1 MENRTNKPL
10 RILQIGMSTNYG
22 GTETFLMNVYRNIDR
37 NKYQF
42 DFLNV
47 YDEPL
52 ACQDEI
58 ESLGGHIYNLHL
70 RRRQDGLKKY
80 KHGIKEFYKNNHFDI
95 VQLNAQS
102 LDNID
107 MLKYAKKYGISTRI
121 IYGHNSGFGVKPSK
135 VTQIIHKLNKLVVG
149 RHATSFVA
157 VGPTASKW
165 LYPCWLR
172 KKVTIISN
180 SVDTDRFIYNETSR
194 KEIRKLYNLDN
205 KKVYGNLCRLD
216 PQKNHIFLLDI
227 FNEIHKKENDSILL
241 IVGSGPLEK
250 ELKEKVNRLGLD
262 NFVIFAGNQ
271 KETEKY
277 YSAFDVFLYPT
288 KFEGFGIVLA
298 EAQASGLPILS
309 SDTIPSNVIC
319 TDLIKTKSLKDSALS
334 WSETAINLK
343 INKDRIK
350 YNKEVDNAFSIEQA
364 IRKINK
370 LYE

>member
-1 MENRTNKPL
+1 MVSNNKPI
-10 RILQIGMSTNYG
+10 RILQVGMSTNYG
-22 GTETFLMNVYRNIDR
+22 GTEAFLMNVYRNIDR

-58 ESLGGHIYNLHL
+58 ESLGGHIHNLHL

-80 KHGIKEFYKNNHFDI
+80 RQGIKEFYKNNHFDI

-107 MLKYAKKYGISTRI
+107 MLKYAKKYGISKRI
-121 IYGHNSGFGVKPSK
+121 LYGHNSGFGVKPSK
-135 VTQIIHKLNKLVVG
+135 ATQVIHRLNKLVVG

-165 LYPCWLR
+165 LYPFWLR
-172 KKVTIISN
+172 KKVTILSN
-180 SVDTDRFIYNETSR
+180 SVDTARFIYNGSNG

-227 FNEIHKKENDSILL
+227 FNEIHKKEKDSINMMQGKLEN
-241 IVGSGPLEK
+241 IKLEK
-250 ELKEKVNRLGLD
+250 ELKDKVTRLGLD

-277 YSAFDVFLYPT
+277 YSAFDIFLYPT

-309 SDTIPSNVIC
+309 SDAIPENVIC
-319 TDLIKTKSLKDSALS
+319 TDLVQLKSLKEKFHKIIIAYFHCLVTIV
-334 WSETAINLK
+334 WIFQIN
-343 INKDRIK
+343 I
-350 YNKEVDNAFSIEQA
+350 SIF
-364 IRKINK
+364 NFF
-370 LYE
+370 Y